1 MGSICPNFFSKS
13 FKTYYPSSEY
23 FTSLIN
29 FSTENDEFFYI
40 PPKYTSI
47 CSKLSLIINSDSEF
61 WNENKQFLK
70 DSKKYLLET
79 LNSLDNFL
87 FQEDNI
93 FENSLQKEK
102 KITNSPESPN
112 YIQISSIKS
121 PESPSETFKRGRGSS
136 MISCVDY
143 NEKFRLKKFILE
155 INRLF
160 FLGENDPTQ
169 QNLENPYIELEF
181 WNFGEKNS
189 KNSFKF
195 RSSQTHKE
203 ALNPIWNEIFEI
215 DLPEKLG
222 NSLQKVQFSIA
233 LMYRKNG
240 VHLVIIGEKYL
251 FSFSEL
257 MNQMLFE
264 KIVNLRN
271 KNDRNGCF
279 AVVLFRCQLIH
290 DYFKL
295 LNYWKNEVEVKMEI
309 INRILQKIAFEE
321 KSQKL
326 KRIAMNNYKQENN
339 AIFFEISTKNKNE
352 EKKKKGEIQRNFSL
366 NSQENSEI
374 NSSSIYDNQYYIK

>member
-1 MGSICPNFFSKS
+1 MGSLCPNFFSQS
-13 FKTYYPSSEY
+13 FKTYYPSSE
-23 FTSLIN
+23 FITSLIN

-47 CSKLSLIINSDSEF
+47 CYNLSQIINSDSES
-61 WNENKQFLK
+61 WHENKLFLK

-87 FQEDNI
+87 FKEDNI
-93 FENSLQKEK
+93 FENSFPKER
-102 KITNSPESPN
+102 KISNSPESPN
-112 YIQISSIKS
+112 SIQISGIKS
-121 PESPSETFKRGRGSS
+121 PESPIETFKRGRGSS
-136 MISCVDY
+136 MISCNDY

-160 FLGENDPTQ
+160 FLGENDPTA

-195 RSSQTHKE
+195 RSSQTQKE

-215 DLPEKLG
+215 DLPEKLV
-222 NSLQKVQFSIA
+222 NSFQKIQFSIA

-240 VHLVIIGEKYL
+240 VNTVIIGEKYL

-257 MNQMLFE
+257 MNQMLME

-279 AVVLFRCQLIH
+279 AVLLFRCQLIH

-309 INRILQKIAFEE
+309 INRVLQKIAFEE
-321 KSQKL
+321 KGQKL

-339 AIFFEISTKNKNE
+339 AVFFEIGTKNE
-352 EKKKKGEIQRNFSL
+352 EKKKKGEIQRNYSL
-366 NSQENSEI
+366 NSGENSEI
-374 NSSSIYDNQYYIK
+374 NISSIYDNQYYIK